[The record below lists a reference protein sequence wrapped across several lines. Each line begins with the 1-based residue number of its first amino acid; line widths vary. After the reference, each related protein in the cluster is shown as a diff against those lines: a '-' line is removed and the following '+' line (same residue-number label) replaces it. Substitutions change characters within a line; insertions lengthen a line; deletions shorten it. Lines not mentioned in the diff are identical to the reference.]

1 MDRIIKRGDIYYAE
15 LNPVIGSEQGSTRP
29 VLIISNNTGNR
40 LSPTVI
46 ITAITSRSK
55 TRKSKLAH
63 MGNST
68 GIQMKQSADFARSWL
83 NLPEDYCFLEEDK
96 GLSGYYAD
104 RPDFQRMLH
113 DIEAGK
119 IRAVV

>member
-104 RPDFQRMLH
+104 RPDF
-113 DIEAGK
+113 
-119 IRAVV
+119 